1 MVKSR
6 DISELKSRMLLD
18 RHGLQLVRAFYVKN
32 TDENQDF
39 TEVYHGW
46 FDNLE
51 DDVREK
57 VLYIIRELYSTKVG
71 NNMVSN
77 EFWEDSR
84 AKHMLY
90 ECSMTKLKQDS
101 SVEELMESIL
111 QHYQYVGNYMVL
123 MVVDV
128 YDVPGRNSAGED
140 QEESEEVYQS
150 IAVAICPVNLEQP
163 VLCVKE
169 GVIQSKP
176 RFWAFRKPAMGF
188 IYPAFEERSADM
200 DKIMVYISKPL
211 EPDHT
216 FLECGL
222 EMKNIMTH
230 AEIVK
235 AFDRVML
242 EVAEDD
248 KELKERYMA
257 SFCMKL
263 VEIFPEEMRESADM
277 SIEDVLNVAREAGM
291 EEYRLQ
297 ELKKE
302 YAKYF
307 GKYLPKVADLL
318 NEKYILSAQEMEK
331 VKRRKSL
338 FRKAAE
344 FVSKHGNE
352 DLAGKL
358 YQAAGTDSVLLE
370 D

>member
-32 TDENQDF
+32 TDENQDY

-77 EFWEDSR
+77 EFWEGSR

-176 RFWAFRKPAMGF
+176 RFWTFRKPAVGF

-222 EMKNIMTH
+222 EMKTIMTR

-257 SFCMKL
+257 SFSMKL
-263 VEIFPEEMRESADM
+263 VEIFPEEMREAEM
-277 SIEDVLNVAREAGM
+277 TAEDVQNVAREAGF
-291 EEYRLQ
+291 ESNKPERLYREYKDEFR
-297 ELKKE
+297 
-302 YAKYF
+302 
-307 GKYLPKVADLL
+307 KYLPKVADLL
-318 NEKYILSAQEMEK
+318 NERYILSAQEMEK